1 MTPRTKLGSTQLA
14 VSRLALGTAQL
25 GNLYREVT
33 DAEAAETLS
42 EATQLGINYFDT
54 APHYGLGLSE
64 RRLGRYLSGVNRA
77 DVIVSTKVGRL
88 IRPNPAFDGRD
99 DTEGFAVPAENLR
112 VRDYSF
118 DGTYRSLEESLERMG
133 TDYVDVVFVHDP
145 DDFEG
150 EAVEGAFPALERMRS
165 EGMIAS
171 FGAGMNQSAMLAR
184 FIERFDI
191 DVVMVASKFSLL
203 DQGALEDLLP
213 IALSR
218 GVSVV
223 VAGVFNSGILA
234 TDEPHR
240 GSNYNYQ
247 QAPPALVDRAQE
259 LSAVARDNGFSL
271 PQIAAQF
278 PLVHPAVA
286 VVCLGARSAAQCR
299 RNAELFEHE
308 VPREFYHG
316 LAAAGLINPESVA
329 Y

>member
-1 MTPRTKLGSTQLA
+1 MTTRTHLGSTRLA
-14 VSRLALGTAQL
+14 VSRLALGSAQL
-25 GNLYREVT
+25 GNLYREVP
-33 DAEAAETLS
+33 DADAAETLN
-42 EATQLGINYFDT
+42 EAARLGINYVDT

-64 RRLGRYLSGVNRA
+64 RRLGRYLAGVNRS
-77 DVIVSTKVGRL
+77 DVVVSTKVGRL
-88 IRPNPAFDGRD
+88 IRPNPSFHGEA
-99 DTEGFAVPAENLR
+99 DTEGFAVPAETLR

-145 DDFEG
+145 DDFEQ
-150 EAVEGAFPALERMRS
+150 EATEGALPALERMRS
-165 EGMIAS
+165 EGMISS

-184 FIERFDI
+184 FIERFDV

-203 DQGALEDLLP
+203 DQAAVDDLLP
-213 IALSR
+213 IALRR

-234 TDEPHR
+234 TNDPQP
-240 GSNYNYQ
+240 GSHYNYE
-247 QAPPALVDRAQE
+247 QAPPALVARAQL
-259 LSAVARDNGFSL
+259 LSGIARENGFSL

-299 RNAELFEHE
+299 RNAELFEHH
-308 VPREFYHG
+308 VPREFYED
-316 LAAAGLINPESVA
+316 LAAAGLINPVA
-329 Y
+329 MTY